1 MLEGIQLHAHARR
14 WNVFVAEH
22 EMDGP
27 AIADLLAFWNP
38 DGVIVEGAM
47 DEQGLFSPDVFGT
60 VPVVYLASDRT
71 RLPSDALCVNH
82 DSSTFGRAAAREFLS
97 LGIRSF
103 AFFGFAGLFWSA
115 ERARSFRA
123 ALGVAG
129 LDATTFE
136 RPFLERDWRDLA
148 NGFAR
153 SFGAWLA
160 ALPKPC
166 GLLTANDLLATEAIS
181 TCQAMGIKVPDDL
194 LILGIDNDESLC
206 EHVEPTLSSIRPN
219 FTEAGLLAARLLD
232 ERLSAHGTFTGE
244 RQRSF
249 AASGIVS
256 RQSTRRLPRANAAVS
271 RALETIRRRACDGL
285 KPRDVFAEAGRSR
298 RLVELRFREL
308 TGHSVQNEILFVRL
322 ARVKELLSRP
332 DVPLESVAAKCGWKS
347 TAQLR
352 VLFKAAEGLS
362 MRQWRR
368 AKLQQTPQAGEPG
381 SPEPPVLR

>member
-82 DSSTFGRAAAREFLS
+82 DSATFGLAAAREFLS
-97 LGIRSF
+97 
-103 AFFGFAGLFWSA
+103 
-115 ERARSFRA
+115 
-123 ALGVAG
+123 
-129 LDATTFE
+129 
-136 RPFLERDWRDLA
+136 
-148 NGFAR
+148 
-153 SFGAWLA
+153 
-160 ALPKPC
+160 
-166 GLLTANDLLATEAIS
+166 
-181 TCQAMGIKVPDDL
+181 Q
-194 LILGIDNDESLC
+194 
-206 EHVEPTLSSIRPN
+206 
-219 FTEAGLLAARLLD
+219 
-232 ERLSAHGTFTGE
+232 

-256 RQSTRRLPRANAAVS
+256 RQSTRRLPRANADVS

-308 TGHSVQNEILFVRL
+308 TGHSVQDEIRFVRL

-332 DVPLESVAAKCGWKS
+332 DVPLESVAARCGWKS

-352 VLFKAAEGLS
+352 VLFRTAEGLS

-368 AKLQQTPQAGEPG
+368 AKLQQTPQADEPG